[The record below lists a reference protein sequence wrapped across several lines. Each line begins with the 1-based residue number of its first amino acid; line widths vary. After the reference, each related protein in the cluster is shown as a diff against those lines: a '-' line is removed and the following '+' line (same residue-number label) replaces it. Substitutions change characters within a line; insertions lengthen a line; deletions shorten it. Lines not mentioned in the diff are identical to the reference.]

1 MLDTNVL
8 ASAILFPGKN
18 MDRLIAE
25 IDVHHELYLASY
37 VLEEL
42 KEVVKRKF
50 PARQVALDRFLLKAR
65 YTYVRTP
72 EFPEEGVFEIRDAK
86 DYPVLYTAMIEDVD
100 ILITGDKDFAEVD
113 RASRDSYSR
122 CIFRAVCE
130 ITKKTGKSFAA
141 GRGLFCSQK
150 TMDS

>member
-1 MLDTNVL
+1 MRVMLDTNVL

-50 PARQVALDRFLLKAR
+50 PARQVALDKFLLKAR

-100 ILITGDKDFAEVD
+100 ILITGDKDFAEV
-113 RASRDSYSR
+113 
-122 CIFRAVCE
+122 E
-130 ITKKTGKSFAA
+130 IEHPEILTPAA
-141 GRGLFCSQK
+141 FLERFVK
-150 TMDS
+150 